1 MLCIRDKLYICMD
14 YKEIST
20 NIEGLKSYRVD
31 MTKVE
36 MSAINQR
43 DNQKNTR
50 NVLNESIHAQI
61 THGSNEEITM
71 GIRKYF
77 N

>member
-14 YKEIST
+14 HKEITT
-20 NIEGLKSYRVD
+20 NIKGLKSYRVD

-36 MSAINQR
+36 VSAINQR

-50 NVLNESIHAQI
+50 NFLN
-61 THGSNEEITM
+61 
-71 GIRKYF
+71 
-77 N
+77 

>member
-20 NIEGLKSYRVD
+20 NIKGLKSYRVD

-36 MSAINQR
+36 MSDINQR
-43 DNQKNTR
+43 DNQKNAQ
-50 NVLNESIHAQI
+50 NVLN
-61 THGSNEEITM
+61 
-71 GIRKYF
+71 
-77 N
+77 